1 MKRDL
6 QKVIA
11 HVDTFLKQ
19 KMAAAR
25 TPALTI
31 ALLDREQTLY
41 VGTYGYAN
49 LETRTPL
56 TPQHLFEIG
65 SVGKVFTAVAILQ
78 LHEQGQLDLH
88 APVTDYLPWF
98 AVNNPFAQPI
108 TLHHLLRNTSGLG
121 AGLDFSPDGRGEVW
135 ELRQTTL
142 GFAPGSQVHYS
153 NVGYKVLGLV
163 LEAVTQRPYPDII
176 ERQILQPLGMTQ
188 SVAQITHDT
197 RARLAVG
204 YMPVHDDRPFHASR
218 PLMPAPWLETNTGDG
233 AIAATA
239 ADMARFW
246 RMLLNEGM
254 GENGRILSP
263 ESYRLLLQ
271 WGQDLEAY
279 DDWAYG
285 LYRFAVEGTERIF
298 HTGDMPGYMASL
310 TADLETGLGVV
321 VLLTQPPAYS
331 TPFYPLSLLQ
341 AWRQGER
348 LPRPPAAPDPLRVD
362 NAADYAGEYRCGDK
376 RLTVVAEKK
385 RLFLLHDGARLPL
398 EMQEEDVFYT
408 PHAPFDRFMLEF
420 GREEEALTTLHVHH
434 DDDDHHHDDDDHH
447 HDD

>member
-197 RARLAVG
+197 RARLGRLRLPCLIVRPG
-204 YMPVHDDRPFHASR
+204 RDRLVQPSRSDDLARLIPFSSLVRLDDAGHGVTFQSAEA
-218 PLMPAPWLETNTGDG
+218 LNA
-233 AIAATA
+233 
-239 ADMARFW
+239 
-246 RMLLNEGM
+246 MLLSHFAAAEGQLA
-254 GENGRILSP
+254 GP
-263 ESYRLLLQ
+263 
-271 WGQDLEAY
+271 D
-279 DDWAYG
+279 
-285 LYRFAVEGTERIF
+285 
-298 HTGDMPGYMASL
+298 AS
-310 TADLETGLGVV
+310 
-321 VLLTQPPAYS
+321 
-331 TPFYPLSLLQ
+331 
-341 AWRQGER
+341 
-348 LPRPPAAPDPLRVD
+348 
-362 NAADYAGEYRCGDK
+362 
-376 RLTVVAEKK
+376 TVWN
-385 RLFLLHDGARLPL
+385 
-398 EMQEEDVFYT
+398 
-408 PHAPFDRFMLEF
+408 
-420 GREEEALTTLHVHH
+420 
-434 DDDDHHHDDDDHH
+434 
-447 HDD
+447 